1 MHSTT
6 ESRPKILIVDDN
18 PQNRR
23 LLEALL
29 RAEGYITETAEDG
42 MEAMKTVARHAPDLV
57 LLDINMPGMDG
68 YEVARSLKGASE
80 TAEIPIIMIT
90 ADLDHGARL
99 AALDVGVEDFLTKPF
114 DRIELG
120 LRVRNL
126 LRLKAALQESRRR
139 LSQLLIHRERAKEE
153 ERKSIALEVHDAL
166 GQNLLAL
173 RMDIT
178 RLHEWAKEHEP
189 RIHGEAKTMLENV
202 DASLH
207 SVKSI
212 INDLRPFQLELGL
225 HAAVEWQLKAFER
238 ITPVKCQLEVR
249 PGVSDN
255 DLDDGQV
262 LLLFRILQESLSNI
276 ARHAN
281 ASRVDVEM
289 VKENGTYV
297 MCIRDNGVGF
307 QRNAIKANSF
317 GILGMVERVGALK
330 GVFAIEPGESVG
342 TVVTV
347 SIPISES
354 IQVASSRMLTP

>member
-6 ESRPKILIVDDN
+6 ESPPKILIVDDN
-18 PQNRR
+18 LQNRR

-29 RAEGYITETAEDG
+29 RAEGYITETAENG
-42 MEAMKTVARHAPDLV
+42 LEAMKTVARHAPDLV

-68 YEVARSLKGASE
+68 YEVARCLKGTSA
-80 TAEIPIIMIT
+80 TVDIPIIMIT
-90 ADLDHGARL
+90 ADLDHGVRL

-173 RMDIT
+173 RMDIM
-178 RLHEWAKEHEP
+178 RLHEWAQEHEP
-189 RIHGEAKTMLENV
+189 RIQREARTMLENV

-212 INDLRPFQLELGL
+212 INNLRPFQLELGL

-238 ITPVKCQLEVR
+238 ATAVKCQLEI
-249 PGVSDN
+249 GAGTSDN
-255 DLDDGQV
+255 NLDDGQV
-262 LLLFRILQESLSNI
+262 LTLFRILQESLSNV

-281 ASRVDVEM
+281 ASRVDVQMAAEHSM
-289 VKENGTYV
+289 YF
-297 MCIRDNGVGF
+297 MRIRDNGVGF
-307 QRNAIKANSF
+307 RRDSIKVNGF
-317 GILGMVERVGALK
+317 GILGMAERVDAMK
-330 GVFAIEPGESVG
+330 GVFSISPGESAG

-347 SIPISES
+347 SIPVS
-354 IQVASSRMLTP
+354 